1 MKLADIIEEWISGDW
16 GSEQSST
23 EVSEKVYCLRSADIS
38 PIYNAAFD
46 TAAVRY
52 ISTHSLSRNQL
63 KEGDIVIEK
72 SGGTNSCSTGRVILI
87 TKDILAKNTPLVCSN
102 FCAAFRVKENWDSAF
117 VYYYFRLIHRSGVFL
132 NFEGK
137 TSGIHNLLIDTAF
150 ATIDFPD
157 VDLSTQKRIAS
168 VLSNIDRK
176 IALNRAMNEEL
187 EQTAR
192 DLYDYWFLQFDF
204 PDANGKPYRSSGG
217 KMVYNPQ
224 LKREIPQ
231 GWEVLKVANLCQPN
245 KRTSNGKFSTSFQYL
260 DISNITENHIE
271 ELQKLDPCVDNIP
284 SRARRLVTEGDIVYS
299 TVRPNLRHY
308 GLLYNPIEN
317 MVVSTGFAVLTSNWS
332 GYRYYLYQFL
342 SHPMIVNKLHTI
354 AQLSVSAYPSISVND
369 ILELDILVP
378 SKDIVGKYAEFCNN
392 VYAQMDIQEKEIVH
406 LRSLRDELLPLL
418 MNGQVEV
425 KE

>member
-16 GSEQSST
+16 GNEQSST
-23 EVSEKVYCLRSADIS
+23 EAQEKVYCLRSADIS
-38 PIYNAAFD
+38 PIYHSTFD
-46 TAAVRY
+46 TAAIRY
-52 ISTHSLSRNQL
+52 ISAHSLSQNQL

-168 VLSNIDRK
+168 ILSNIDRK

-187 EQTAR
+187 KQTAR

-231 GWEVLKVANLCQPN
+231 GWEVGNICKVADILSGGTPSKSQPQFWNGNILFFGPTDYKNQMFQLNTKDRITEVGLNKCASSLYEEGVIIITARGSIGKLVICGRPMAMNQSCYALRSLKGEYQYLYFLSQDLIKYLKVKGSGSTFDSIISSDIKASYFPIPYPNL
-245 KRTSNGKFSTSFQYL
+245 
-260 DISNITENHIE
+260 ITEFCKIVAPWFGHI
-271 ELQKLDPCVDNIP
+271 KN
-284 SRARRLVTEGDIVYS
+284 
-299 TVRPNLRHY
+299 N
-308 GLLYNPIEN
+308 
-317 MVVSTGFAVLTSNWS
+317 
-332 GYRYYLYQFL
+332 
-342 SHPMIVNKLHTI
+342 
-354 AQLSVSAYPSISVND
+354 SV
-369 ILELDILVP
+369 
-378 SKDIVGKYAEFCNN
+378 
-392 VYAQMDIQEKEIVH
+392 EIDH

-418 MNGQVEV
+418 MNGQVKV